1 MVKASC
7 GSGRSPGKLTTVRPL
22 PTTPNDSDTDPHE
35 HGISPTGS
43 VRDGRDVLRAKVRT
57 LPNRPGVY
65 RMIDQRGNLLYVGK
79 AKNLKKRVNSYLNMS
94 RHTNRIARMVLA
106 TADLEIITTHT
117 EVEALLLEANLIKQL
132 KPQCNVLLRDDK
144 SFPYIQ
150 VTNDKWA
157 RLTKHRGA
165 RAKDGEYFGPFAS
178 VGAVNR
184 TLNTLQR
191 AFMLR
196 SCADSVFRART
207 RPCLLYQIKRCTA
220 PCVEGY
226 ISHEDYLAMVEE
238 AHDFLAGRSQKIQR
252 RLSDLMQR
260 ASTDLEYEKAAVYRD
275 RIKALTQ
282 IQAHQEVNP
291 RGLDEADVIAAHR
304 EGGQTCV
311 QVFFFRS
318 GQNWGNRA
326 YYPRHD
332 KQQEMGEVT
341 AAFISQF
348 YDNKPPP
355 KLVLLSHQPDEQH
368 LLQEALT
375 VKAGRNVR
383 LVRPQRGEKR
393 ALVDHA
399 LTNAREALE
408 RRLSESAT
416 QQRLLSELADMF
428 ELDAPPQR
436 IEVYDNSHISGTN
449 AIGAMIVAG
458 PEGMV
463 KNAYR
468 KFNIKS
474 KDIAPGDD
482 YAMMGEVLT
491 RRFSR
496 LLKEDQDREHNMWP
510 DLVLIDGGAGQ
521 LSAACQVFADLGVD
535 DVAVAAIAKG
545 PYRNAGRER
554 FFLPG
559 KTPVSLEPRS
569 SLLYFLQRL
578 RDEAHRFAIGTHRA
592 RRAKSIQKSILD
604 DIPGVGARRKRALLH
619 HFGAAKS
626 VAGAGLTDLEAVEGI
641 NKVVAKTIYDH
652 FHEDN

>member
-1 MVKASC
+1 M
-7 GSGRSPGKLTTVRPL
+7 VRPL
-22 PTTPNDSDTDPHE
+22 PITPNDSDTDPHE
-35 HGISPTGS
+35 GDIAPNES
-43 VRDGRDVLRAKVRT
+43 VQDGRDVIRAKVRT

-226 ISHEDYLAMVEE
+226 ISHEDYSAMVEE
-238 AHDFLAGRSQKIQR
+238 AHDFLVGRSQKIQR

-260 ASTDLEYEKAAVYRD
+260 ASTDLEYEKAAVFRD

-304 EGGQTCV
+304 DGGQTCV

-355 KLVLLSHQPDEQH
+355 KLVLLSHQPDEQQ

-416 QQRLLSELADMF
+416 QQRLLAELADTF
-428 ELDAPPQR
+428 ELDGPPQR

-482 YAMMGEVLT
+482 YAMMAEVLT

-535 DVAVAAIAKG
+535 DVALAAIAKG
-545 PYRNAGRER
+545 PDRNAGRER

-559 KTPVSLEPRS
+559 KAPVSLEPRS

-619 HFGAAKS
+619 HFGAANS

-641 NKVVAKTIYDH
+641 SKVVAKTIYDH